1 VIVRIVGDAH
11 YELSEEDGARLR
23 DLQSGGGADPITL
36 ADEVR
41 RLGTRVPSD
50 RPAELVIDDTV
61 AGHLE
66 DRPWTGGSGFGSGP
80 SSTPITSPPGR
91 QGIRPPEVDSKA
103 LDDVEP
109 LDDTWS

>member
-1 VIVRIVGDAH
+1 MIVRIVGDAH
-11 YELSEEDGARLR
+11 YELTEEDGARLR
-23 DLQSGGGADPITL
+23 DLQSGGGADPIML
-36 ADEVR
+36 AEEVR

-61 AGHLE
+61 ADDPGYA
-66 DRPWTGGSGFGSGP
+66 PWTDRATGGWGGGP
-80 SSTPITSPPGR
+80 TPSTSPPDQQR
-91 QGIRPPEVDSKA
+91 IRPPGVDSKA